1 MISIVIEGLQG
12 KIELIITRADLS
24 KQSIRKVVAPYR
36 VFKRYIASM
45 NKEEFPN
52 MRNQERQMIVKDK
65 WHSLPEFEK
74 TFFVAQAR
82 LEEERLYFT

>member
-1 MISIVIEGLQG
+1 MVSIVIEGLQG
-12 KIELIITRADLS
+12 KIESIITRADLS

-52 MRNQERQMIVKDK
+52 MRN
-65 WHSLPEFEK
+65 
-74 TFFVAQAR
+74 
-82 LEEERLYFT
+82 